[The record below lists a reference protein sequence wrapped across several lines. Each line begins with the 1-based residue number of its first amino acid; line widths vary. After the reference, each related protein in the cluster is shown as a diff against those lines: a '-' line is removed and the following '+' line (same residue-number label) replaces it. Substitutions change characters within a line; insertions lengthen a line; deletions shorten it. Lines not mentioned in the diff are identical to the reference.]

1 MFTQFVKEEEE
12 EEYEK
17 IDGTRGIKES
27 LDAVKKKTSNFSKES
42 STSWSVFTLVIVSIK
57 RSISSE
63 SR

>member
-27 LDAVKKKTSNFSKES
+27 LDAVKKKHRIFRKSHRQAGAFSH
-42 STSWSVFTLVIVSIK
+42 
-57 RSISSE
+57 
-63 SR
+63 